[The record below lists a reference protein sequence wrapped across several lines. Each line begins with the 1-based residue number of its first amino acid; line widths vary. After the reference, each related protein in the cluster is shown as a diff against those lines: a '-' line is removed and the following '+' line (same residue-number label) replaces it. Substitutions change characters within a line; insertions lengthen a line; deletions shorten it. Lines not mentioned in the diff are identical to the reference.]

1 MPKIGLC
8 GAQGTG
14 KSTLAR
20 EISNYFDLPMITE
33 QARTAAHM
41 LGLASPKDC
50 SGNPQLGVAYQQL
63 CLSLQ
68 VGAESSLDS
77 FVSDRTTAD
86 NALYWMKWQSHNVDS
101 LIPVQYLTMRAAKNM
116 VNYDLVIYVPPEF
129 DPPDDGFRS
138 TSKSYQGKWTFCC
151 AVYWARCEARFAG
164 GYMTVRGDVQQRLW
178 QVVQKLEVI
187 GK

>member
-101 LIPVQYLTMRAAKNM
+101 VTNLQYYDTCRKNM

-138 TSKSYQGKWTFCC
+138 TSKSYQGEMDFLL
-151 AVYWARCEARFAG
+151 RCLLGEMRSPLAG